1 MKIIHTS
8 DWHIGQNFYGY
19 ERYDEHNIVL
29 DTIIDIC
36 VAEKPDALLLSG
48 DIFDV
53 AQPPAQAQ
61 RLFAQKMMRLRSAMP
76 ELRIVVTAGNHDS
89 ASRIEAVDA
98 LWSAVG
104 IDVIGVADVRSY
116 SHNILEIKE
125 KGYIIAVPYIN
136 SRFLP
141 DEYFSSLLNEVDK
154 LNTDAL
160 PVVMMA
166 HMAVAGSNSSG
177 HNSDGV
183 IIGGVEAIEINT
195 LGQGYDYLALGHI
208 HKRQR
213 VGQKGFYSGSP
224 LPLSF
229 DEDYSHSL
237 QVVEIKE
244 HNSSASVKTVEI
256 EPPIRLLSLPQ
267 GKAVSWNEAIDAL
280 KDYAGEPAYLRLN
293 VLDNGSMP
301 PDGRVTAA
309 AIAEDKQLRFC
320 GINLCQPEMTEA
332 APEELRMGFEAIRE
346 ASALDIARRF
356 ASSKGISF
364 DEELMQLF
372 MEAAANADE
381 TQREQ

>member
-19 ERYDEHNIVL
+19 ERYNEHNVVL
-29 DTIIDIC
+29 DKIISIC
-36 VAEKPDALLLSG
+36 MDEKPDALLVSG

-61 RLFAQKMMRLRSAMP
+61 RLFAQKMMKLRSAMP

-104 IDVIGVADVRSY
+104 IDVIGIADVHDY
-116 SHNILEIKE
+116 NHNIIEIKG
-125 KGYIIAVPYIN
+125 KGYIVAVPYIN

-141 DEYFSSLLNEVDK
+141 EAYFSSLLNEVK
-154 LNTDAL
+154 KQNTEAL
-160 PVVMMA
+160 PVVLMA
-166 HMAVAGSNSSG
+166 HMAVAGSDTSG

-183 IIGGVEAIEINT
+183 IIGGVEVVEIGV
-195 LGQGYDYLALGHI
+195 LGEGYDYLALGHI
-208 HKRQR
+208 HRCQQ
-213 VGQKGFYSGSP
+213 VGSKGFYSGSP

-229 DEDYSHSL
+229 DENYKHSL
-237 QVVEIKE
+237 QL
-244 HNSSASVKTVEI
+244 VEI
-256 EPPIRLLSLPQ
+256 ERHNTPISIDTIDLEPPMRLLSLPQ
-267 GKAVSWNEAIDAL
+267 DTAFSWDDALEYL
-280 KDYAGEPAYLRLN
+280 KDYKGENAYIRLN
-293 VLDNGSMP
+293 VLDDGSTP

-309 AIAEDKQLRFC
+309 SIADDKNLKFC
-320 GINLCQPEMTEA
+320 GINLCTPKTKEA

-356 ASSKGISF
+356 AGSKGINF
-364 DEELMQLF
+364 DDELLQLF

-381 TQREQ
+381 NTR